1 MSTALQH
8 TREDGLGRRGP
19 TLPAAPRS
27 GDEAPRHG
35 SWFARDPA
43 WPIVALLAGWPL
55 WWALGFAPYA
65 MVLLAIPMV
74 NRMYR
79 WRVSGSRVIRVPPG
93 FWLWVLFIIVQIASV
108 ATIALTAPDTS
119 ASPVSQRVISW
130 LARTLSYAAAGV
142 LLLYAGNLTER
153 ELPRRRLA
161 WLLGLVGIYTVIG
174 GILGTVL
181 PTFTFTSPLAL
192 FVPQSL
198 QSSASQ
204 LGPML
209 HPATAQIQDFVGYAH
224 GRPAAPFSYTN
235 MWGNCLAIL
244 LPWLFVVW
252 WAYGTRRQRRAMV
265 AVLLISFVPAVY
277 SLDRGLWVGLGV
289 ALLYVGIRFAARG
302 KLVILG
308 VICGAL
314 TLGAVVII
322 ATPLQELIA
331 ARFANPVS
339 NTGRASDTLIA
350 VKDAASSPVI
360 GYGDSRHAQGS
371 ASSITLG
378 KTANCKACGQS
389 VIGGDG
395 QMQLLLVSSGFVGA
409 GLYVA
414 FFGYGLWR
422 YRRDTT
428 PYGLAAAIVILQG
441 FVFMFVYEAV
451 GAPLAFTMFSYAL
464 LWRNDMARRQAD
476 TATRAPA
483 AQARP
488 QRYAITAGATPIN
501 AGVTS
506 SWRG

>member
-1 MSTALQH
+1 VTTALQH
-8 TREDGLGRRGP
+8 PREDGRGKHGP
-19 TLPAAPRS
+19 TLPAVPRPGDQAPR
-27 GDEAPRHG
+27 RG

-65 MVLLAIPMV
+65 PVLLAIPMIH
-74 NRMYR
+74 RMYR
-79 WRVSGSRVIRVPPG
+79 WRVTGNRAIRLPPG
-93 FWLWVLFIIVQIASV
+93 FLLWILFLIVQVASV
-108 ATIALTAPDTS
+108 VTIGMTAPDTS

-130 LARTLSYAAAGV
+130 VARTLSYGAAGLV
-142 LLLYAGNLTER
+142 LLYAGNLTER
-153 ELPRRRLA
+153 ELPRKRLA
-161 WLLGLVGIYTVIG
+161 WLLGLVGIYTVAG
-174 GILGTVL
+174 GVAGTLL
-181 PTFTFTSPLAL
+181 PTFSFSSPLAL
-192 FVPQSL
+192 LVPQSL

-235 MWGNCLAIL
+235 MWGNVLAIT
-244 LPWLFVVW
+244 LPWLLVVW

-265 AVLLISFVPAVY
+265 AVLVIAFVPAVY
-277 SLDRGLWVGLGV
+277 SLDRGLWIGLGI
-289 ALLYVGIRFAARG
+289 ALVYLAIRFAARG
-302 KLVILG
+302 KLAILG
-308 VICGAL
+308 VLCAAL
-314 TLGAVVII
+314 TLGTVVIL
-322 ATPLQELIA
+322 ASPLQELIS

-350 VKDAASSPVI
+350 VKDAESSIVL

-414 FFGYGLWR
+414 FFGYGIWR
-422 YRRDTT
+422 YRRDRT
-428 PYGLAAAIVILQG
+428 PYGMAGVLVILLG

-451 GAPLAFTMFSYAL
+451 GAPLVFTMLSYAL
-464 LWRNDMARRQAD
+464 LWRNDRDRRHVD

-488 QRYAITAGATPIN
+488 PRPAITASATRIN

-506 SWRG
+506 SWHG

>member
-1 MSTALQH
+1 VTTALQH
-8 TREDGLGRRGP
+8 TREDGRGKHGP
-19 TLPAAPRS
+19 TLPAVPRP
-27 GDEAPRHG
+27 GDQAPRHG
-35 SWFARDPA
+35 SWFARDAA

-65 MVLLAIPMV
+65 MVLLAIPMIS
-74 NRMYR
+74 RMYG
-79 WRVSGSRVIRVPPG
+79 WRVNGSRAIRLPPG
-93 FWLWVLFIIVQIASV
+93 FSLWVLFMIVQLASV
-108 ATIALTAPDTS
+108 VEIGLTAPDTS
-119 ASPVSQRVISW
+119 ASPASSRVISW
-130 LARTLSYAAAGV
+130 AARMLSYGAAGV

-174 GILGTVL
+174 GVAGTVL
-181 PTFTFTSPLAL
+181 PALRFSSPLAL
-192 FVPQSL
+192 LVPQSL
-198 QSSASQ
+198 QVSASQ

-244 LPWLFVVW
+244 LPWLLVVW
-252 WAYGTRRQRRAMV
+252 WAHGTRRQRRAVV
-265 AVLLISFVPAVY
+265 AVFVIAFVPAVY
-277 SLDRGLWVGLGV
+277 SLDRGLWIGLGV
-289 ALLYVGIRFAARG
+289 ALVYVAIRFAAWG
-302 KLVILG
+302 KLAILG
-308 VICGAL
+308 VLCGAL
-314 TLGAVVII
+314 VLGAVVIL
-322 ATPLQELIA
+322 ASPLQDLIA

-339 NTGRASDTLIA
+339 NTGRASDTLIS
-350 VKDAASSPVI
+350 VKDAESSIVL
-360 GYGDSRHAQGS
+360 GYGDTRHAQGS

-378 KTANCKACGQS
+378 KTANCRACGQS
-389 VIGGDG
+389 VVGGDG

-414 FFGYGLWR
+414 FFGYGVWR

-428 PYGLAAAIVILQG
+428 PYGMAGVLVILLG

-451 GAPLAFTMFSYAL
+451 GAPLAFTMLSYAL
-464 LWRNDMARRQAD
+464 LWRNERDRRLVD
-476 TATRAPA
+476 TATPAPA

-488 QRYAITAGATPIN
+488 QRHAITASVTRMN